1 MNYENFINEFNK
13 KGYFI
18 LSGVFESKDCEK
30 IISEAN
36 KIKEKDNNYLPLMN
50 PHKNSNSIM
59 GAMGN
64 KIIIRFI
71 ESYFKN
77 EVYGLQTEFFF
88 MPPHTKGFTPHQDN
102 TYVQADENS
111 FVSAWV
117 ALTDVN
123 EKNGGLIIWPM
134 SHKEKKLQ
142 SLENIEE
149 KSFNQDPNARSRITI
164 LPDSYKKITPSI
176 KKGDVIMIHSW
187 LVHASNDNNSKA
199 NRYALL
205 CTYLKKDA
213 NFRPGNTAKRK
224 PFRLISNL

>member
-1 MNYENFINEFNK
+1 
-13 KGYFI
+13 
-18 LSGVFESKDCEK
+18 
-30 IISEAN
+30 
-36 KIKEKDNNYLPLMN
+36 
-50 PHKNSNSIM
+50 
-59 GAMGN
+59 
-64 KIIIRFI
+64 
-71 ESYFKN
+71 
-77 EVYGLQTEFFF
+77 
-88 MPPHTKGFTPHQDN
+88 MPPDTKGFTPHQDN

-164 LPDSYKKITPSI
+164 LPNSYKKITPSI

-187 LVHASNDNNSKA
+187 LVHASNDNKSKA
-199 NRYALL
+199 NRNALL
-205 CTYLKKDA
+205 CTYLKKTQILGLEIPQKE
-213 NFRPGNTAKRK
+213 N
-224 PFRLISNL
+224 LSN